1 MMDDQ
6 DNSSQDDNF
15 SSNFSAGKPPETGEK
30 KQEEGSMS
38 STNDETFS
46 IYILKTNLQ
55 SLKGAE
61 TYLKNRGWTVG
72 TGTDLRSALA
82 YIIQKQPSVV
92 LLSADHPNK
101 KVKMLPRLLSQAFPV
116 KIIAFAEKQGSQ
128 SMRALQDMKQEYNL
142 FPPVSGPAIER
153 LIRKMKKDE
162 EMKQKAYEESLK
174 AGNTDPNSQS
184 SDEVLRFSNDQSG
197 AGKNHSTFEAAQKAL
212 SALVGGNDDEDV
224 SGSFEQ
230 NEAKSAGGPGM
241 YMSQGAPRQLGP
253 AYMGGVGAFG
263 DKPAGYI
270 PTPQELQ
277 AQWNQLPEEDKAQ
290 ENFDDWAGKMR
301 ELAAQGAFAQAKAN
315 GGNGY
320 FPQNQ
325 SGTPSGGPQSQQQQ
339 GSSQGASSSFQ
350 NSESDW
356 QGMDPASGPA
366 RPNKDQAP
374 GASSA
379 NDIGWKHDTPRRWQK
394 KEAPIMESGPIKK
407 KGKRSQILEQYS
419 KEDLSK
425 ESLIV
430 KGTQQSLDETVLVRD
445 DLDEDDVKEVEKTS
459 NVACI
464 TVESAR
470 FSGYLVC
477 AMGKNRKIDKAF
489 IDMIQKRLFS
499 FLKNNG
505 EQINEKDTM
514 SLKLQEVD
522 FQDWALAQAE
532 FLRKSVHE
540 RDEVAMAFFPNK
552 NLNEHL
558 EDSASEKMVKMTI
571 DELKE
576 DTPIEFDL
584 YIFMPENNKYLLYTP
599 QGMTFYGNQKG
610 RLKDKGVTHMHLR
623 RDSIT
628 GVKKYRAQNFLN
640 EKIAGYQALKKSMA
654 S

>member
-1 MMDDQ
+1 MTDNQ
-6 DNSSQDDNF
+6 DGNSRDDNF
-15 SSNFSAGKPPETGEK
+15 SSNFSAGKPAESPEK
-30 KQEEGSMS
+30 KPEEGSMS
-38 STNDETFS
+38 SNDETFS
-46 IYILKTNLQ
+46 IYILKTNAQ

-72 TGTDLRSALA
+72 VGTDLRAALA

-101 KVKMLPRLLSQAFPV
+101 KVRMLPRLLSQAFPV

-128 SMRALQDMKQEYNL
+128 SMRALQEMKQEYNL

-162 EMKQKAYEESLK
+162 EMKQKSYEESLK
-174 AGNTDPNSQS
+174 AGNSDPNAAPT
-184 SDEVLRFSNDQSG
+184 DDVLRFSSDKTG
-197 AGKNHSTFEAAQKAL
+197 GGKNHSTFEAAQKAL
-212 SALVGGNDDEDV
+212 SALVGGNEDDE
-224 SGSFEQ
+224 SLGAFEQ
-230 NEAKSAGGPGM
+230 SEAKSSGSGI

-253 AYMGGVGAFG
+253 AYMGGVGAYG
-263 DKPAGYI
+263 DKPPGYV

-277 AQWNQLPEEDKAQ
+277 AQWNQLPEEAKNG
-290 ENFDDWAGKMR
+290 ESFDDWANKMR
-301 ELAAQGAFAQAKAN
+301 ELAAQGAFSQAKAN

-320 FPQNQ
+320 FPQQ
-325 SGTPSGGPQSQQQQ
+325 QAPGTTQGG
-339 GSSQGASSSFQ
+339 SSFQ
-350 NSESDW
+350 NAESDW
-356 QGMDPASGPA
+356 QGMDPSTGPA
-366 RPNKDQAP
+366 RPSKDQP
-374 GASSA
+374 PPTSSEG
-379 NDIGWKHDTPRRWQK
+379 DIGWKHDTPRRWQK

-419 KEDLSK
+419 KADLSK

-430 KGTQQSLDETVLVRD
+430 KGAQQALDETVLIRE
-445 DLDEDDVKEVEKTS
+445 DLDEDDVKEVERTS

-464 TVESAR
+464 TVESPR

-499 FLKNNG
+499 FLKTNG
-505 EQINEKDTM
+505 EEINEKDTM

-522 FQDWALAQAE
+522 FQDWALQQAE

-540 RDEVAMAFFPNK
+540 SDEVAMAFFPNK
-552 NLNEHL
+552 NINVNL
-558 EDSASEKMVKMTI
+558 EDSASEKMVKMTL